1 MSPRRHLRWAAVLV
15 ALTLAAAGCSSGGAS
30 TAPSATAASSS
41 GASAE
46 PTAAGGPIIVGMS
59 APMTGPTANLG
70 KNAQKAVQMGIDAIN
85 ANGGINGRQ
94 LQLVV
99 EDNGGVPAQG
109 VSASRKLI
117 DVDHAVVVLG
127 QLNSSVTLAAMTVF
141 AEKQVPSIA
150 YVSTNATIYDKMG
163 VGGNPWV
170 FRINADDS
178 MMADAFTS
186 YLVDSGAKSFEIV
199 AQGDDY
205 GRGAASQ
212 YSCRLQKANVK
223 VYSTDTY
230 DIGTADFRPILNKIK
245 SNNPDA
251 LLTVMLAN
259 DGAVFIHQYAELGLT
274 QPIYSRGALVSQEFL
289 NNIKD
294 NPSLGN
300 GIVEAS
306 VWNFKQDQDLVNK
319 FQQTYNETL
328 LVHGAMAYYAFEA
341 FAHAA
346 MDAKGDTSPQA
357 LQKALQNVS
366 YDQSGLGH
374 ISFDDHDQAYP
385 NMSLATITNGQV
397 DLLKTIGTHQ
407 PQGCTS

>member
-1 MSPRRHLRWAAVLV
+1 MSPRRHARWFGMVAALM
-15 ALTLAAAGCSSGGAS
+15 LATAGCSTGAASGQPSASTGAS
-30 TAPSATAASSS
+30 SQAS
-41 GASAE
+41 
-46 PTAAGGPIIVGMS
+46 TAAGGPIIVGMS
-59 APMTGPTANLG
+59 APMTGATANLG
-70 KNAQKAVQMGIDAIN
+70 QNAQKAVQMGIDAIN
-85 ANGGINGRQ
+85 AQGGINGRQ

-99 EDNGGVPAQG
+99 EDNAGVPAQG

-127 QLNSSVTLAAMTVF
+127 QLNSSVTLAAMPVF
-141 AEKQVPSIA
+141 KEKQIPSIT
-150 YVSTNATIYDKMG
+150 YVSTNATIYDQMG
-163 VGGNPWV
+163 AGGNPWV

-186 YLVDSGAKSFEIV
+186 YLVDSAKSFEIV

-205 GRGAASQ
+205 GRGAAAQ
-212 YSCRLQKANVK
+212 YSCRLQKAGVK
-223 VYSTDTY
+223 VFSTDTY
-230 DIGTADFRPILNKIK
+230 DIGTGDFRPILNKIK
-245 SNNPDA
+245 SNNPAA

-259 DGAVFIHQYAELGLT
+259 DGAVFMHQYAELGLT

-289 NNIKD
+289 NKISD

-306 VWNFKQDQDLVNK
+306 VWNFKQDLDLVNQFK
-319 FQQTYNETL
+319 AKYNETL

-346 MDAKGDTSPQA
+346 MDANGDTSPQA
-357 LQKALQNVS
+357 LQSALQNLS
-366 YDQSGLGH
+366 YDQTGLGH

-397 DLLKTIGTHQ
+397 DLLKTIQTHK
-407 PQGCTS
+407 PQGCSS